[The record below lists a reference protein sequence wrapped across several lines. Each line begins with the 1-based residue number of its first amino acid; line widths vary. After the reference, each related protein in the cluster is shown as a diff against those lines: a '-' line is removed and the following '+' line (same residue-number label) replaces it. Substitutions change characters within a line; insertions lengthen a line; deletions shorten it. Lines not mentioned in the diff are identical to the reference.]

1 MDSTLWALPLT
12 AMTAG
17 LLGSVHCLGMCGG
30 VSGMVAMAA
39 PSPPPDRI
47 GRIGRTGS
55 GAQATLTLRVV
66 ALPQSPP
73 LAKTLAFNLGR
84 VTSYGIAGAIAGS
97 AGNLIGQAWLL
108 DGSFP
113 LRAALFL
120 FAHLMVVMTG
130 LYLMG
135 VPQLLAP
142 IERAGGALWRHLS
155 PFTRRFLP
163 LSSLPRATA
172 FGLLWGWIPCGMV
185 YAMLLSAMSAGSA
198 AMGTAT
204 MLAFGVGTAP
214 AMLAAGL
221 AAGTLSRWTR
231 DTRVRVAAGSAIVG
245 LGLAGFLRA
254 DSLASLRA
262 FGTFCAQAMS

>member
-39 PSPPPDRI
+39 PSPPSGLTDRA
-47 GRIGRTGS
+47 GV

-66 ALPQSPP
+66 ALPPSPP

-84 VTSYGIAGAIAGS
+84 VTSYGIAGVIAGS
-97 AGNLIGQAWLL
+97 AGDLIGQAWLL

-113 LRAALFL
+113 LRAVLFL
-120 FAHLMVVMTG
+120 FANVMIVMTG

-163 LSSLPRATA
+163 LNSLPRAAA

-185 YAMLLSAMSAGSA
+185 YSMLLSAMSSGSST
-198 AMGTAT
+198 MGAAT
-204 MLAFGVGTAP
+204 MLAFGLGTAP
-214 AMLAAGL
+214 AMLAAGMT
-221 AAGTLSRWTR
+221 AGALSRWTR
-231 DTRVRVAAGSAIVG
+231 DARVRVAAGSAIVT
-245 LGLAGFLRA
+245 LGLAGFLRT

-262 FGTFCAQAMS
+262 FGAFCAQAMS

>member
-1 MDSTLWALPLT
+1 MESTLWALPLT

-39 PSPPPDRI
+39 PARDRTHI
-47 GRIGRTGS
+47 GTN
-55 GAQATLTLRVV
+55 AALTLRVIAV
-66 ALPQSPP
+66 PHSPP
-73 LAKTLAFNLGR
+73 LAKVLAFNLGR
-84 VTSYGIAGAIAGS
+84 VTSYGVAGAIAGS

-120 FAHLMVVMTG
+120 FAHLMVIITG

-135 VPQLLAP
+135 LPQLLAP
-142 IERAGGALWRHLS
+142 IERAGGALWRYLS
-155 PFTRRFLP
+155 PLTRRFLP
-163 LSSLPRATA
+163 LDSPTRAAA

-185 YAMLLSAMSAGSA
+185 YAMLLSATSAGSA
-198 AMGTAT
+198 AMGAAT
-204 MLAFGVGTAP
+204 MLAFGIGTAP
-214 AMLAAGL
+214 AMLAAGV
-221 AAGTLSRWTR
+221 AAGTLARWTR
-231 DTRVRVAAGSAIVG
+231 DARVRIAAGGAIVL
-245 LGLAGFLRA
+245 LGLAGLLRA

-262 FGTFCAQAMS
+262 FGAFCAQAMS